1 MHVEDIRIPGSTTLA
16 AKLYVPKAE
25 GPFPAILLCHGFASC
40 KEEYMALP
48 HALCQKG
55 FAVLTFDFSGHGES
69 TGPRGYVSEHSHLDD
84 TLRAYQTLI
93 DRPEIDLNRTALVG
107 HSLGTAAVLRFLAT
121 KVSKHVQAAV
131 LLAPMHQTKQSVSPI
146 EQQAYYLLSQ
156 AAKPWLKLT
165 GRHSYIPYKV
175 TAKDIYTSKEAIAR
189 AKTQKLLM
197 KSISVHNYTYLVEKQ
212 DNVLY
217 GQKVNTPTLV
227 IAAEKDSLIPTVYSK
242 TVFDA
247 LASNDKEF
255 HIIMGSGHSLLGDR
269 QAKEVTSMISDWLC
283 KHLQLAQGT
292 ALTQE
297 A

>member
-16 AKLYVPKAE
+16 AKLYVPQE
-25 GPFPAILLCHGFASC
+25 DGIFPGILLCHGFASC

-48 HALCQKG
+48 HALAKRG

-93 DRPEIDLNRTALVG
+93 DRPEVDFNHTALIG
-107 HSLGTAAVLRFLAT
+107 HSLGTAAVLRFLST
-121 KVSKHVQAAV
+121 KVAKHVQATV
-131 LLAPMHQTKQSVSPI
+131 LLAPMHQIRQSVLGL
-146 EQQAYYLLSQ
+146 EKQAYMMLSQ

-175 TAKDIYTSKEAIAR
+175 TAKDIYTSPEAIAR

-197 KSISVHNYTYLVEKQ
+197 TSISVHNYTYLMEKQ

-217 GQKVNTPTLV
+217 AQHVQTPALV
-227 IAAEKDSLIPTVYSK
+227 IAAEKDSLIPTAFSK

-247 LASNDKEF
+247 LASQEKEF
-255 HIIMGSGHSLLGDR
+255 HVIQGSGHSLLGDR
-269 QAKEVTSMISDWLC
+269 QAKEVTAMICDWLSLR
-283 KHLQLAQGT
+283 LQTSQDLPQP
-292 ALTQE
+292 QE
-297 A
+297 V